1 MGIFVWSEIRGE
13 GRGQARTRVYFL
25 FQGYLLCQTLLL
37 LLCCGE
43 RWGNSAVA
51 AALSGTFFFFCY
63 CHRSLPL
70 QEACYCRRDS
80 VSCCCPRR
88 GQGVCSQGVF
98 GRAYRYTRYNILWM
112 YPGIVYSAC
121 TPGIAYSGCTR
132 ISTWVWPRCLGFL

>member
-51 AALSGTFFFFCY
+51 AALSGTFFFFVIVIDHSRCK
-63 CHRSLPL
+63 RLVTAGEIALVAVVLVVGKAKVLRVSL
-70 QEACYCRRDS
+70 
-80 VSCCCPRR
+80 V
-88 GQGVCSQGVF
+88 GHTG
-98 GRAYRYTRYNILWM
+98 I
-112 YPGIVYSAC
+112 PGI
-121 TPGIAYSGCTR
+121 IYSGCTQ
-132 ISTWVWPRCLGFL
+132 V